1 MTALRGLVPAAP
13 WRLSRR
19 RLLTGMLL
27 LLLLAA
33 ALAAWRHGHH
43 QVEARARLEL
53 AAASQAAAVEAWLA
67 ERHTEG
73 LFLASS
79 LHMVSLHRRLANGD
93 AAAGDELRDR
103 LQTFIGRGG
112 NRRAFVVRA
121 DGTRVLGDAD
131 GVPMSALAPTLA
143 DALASG
149 SLRLGAPLA
158 AAGAGPPMRVH
169 AVIPFLHSGTP
180 PTLAAVFEIDL
191 QADLIDRLR
200 PARGAAGDGVTLQL
214 WRRTAAGLQRLGPAA
229 DGGPSGWSP
238 LPSDGR
244 ARLQPGPDG
253 RDLLVALRRLTGE
266 DWVISAALDP
276 AAVRAATWRDL
287 PAVIGGAVLLVL
299 LLASVLRQWR
309 QERRLPEMALYAA
322 IAQGSDSIIFAKDRD
337 GRYQLFNDAAGR
349 AFGLD
354 PAAVLGRDDREVM
367 PPGRAEQAMTEDR
380 LVIAEGRRLT
390 RAAQWPDAEGRLRHY
405 HLVKGPLRDDDG
417 RVVGVFGAM
426 RDITETHDLRREV
439 EHSVRLREALLRQS
453 QDGILM
459 MDTDCRLIECNPAF
473 AEMIGRLPAQ
483 AIGLSLAD
491 WDPDF
496 DVAQL
501 RAAAGRGPASLSPF
515 ETRVVRPDG
524 SRIDVEVAA
533 SVIEVDGQRLIAAH
547 CRDISERKRVTAELE
562 QHRHHLQELVDA
574 RSAELER
581 ALQQREQG
589 LRFTQSIADAIPG
602 LVGYWDRDWRCR
614 FANRSYSQWYGT
626 TSEQMLGMRLV
637 DVVGAEVFERNR
649 PILDAVMA
657 GEPRHY
663 EREVVKASGERV
675 HTWTSAIPDLHEGRV
690 DGFFVVVTDITAVK
704 QAELGLKRLNEEL
717 TAARDRADA
726 ANQAKSAFLANMSH
740 EIRTPMNAIV
750 GLTHL
755 LRREVGAGPVAD
767 RLARID
773 GAAQHLLAIINDILD
788 LSKIE
793 AGRLELEQVDFEL
806 EAVIGRVV
814 ELVADRVRAKGVE
827 LVVDTGHLP
836 GRLHGDPTRLSQALL
851 NLLNNASKFT
861 ERGSIVLR
869 CERLHQDDQGL
880 LARFEVS
887 DTGIG
892 IEPEHLQRLFQP
904 FEQADSSTTRRFGGT
919 GLGLT
924 ITRRLAELMGGEVG
938 VDSAPGRGSRFWF
951 TARLAPARVP
961 AAAGGSPQFAGRR
974 VLLADDLA
982 EARQAVALMLGQMGL
997 AVDAVADGPDAV
1009 ALWHADGEPAPR
1021 YDLLVLDDHMPGG
1034 SGAEILRRL
1043 RAGARRV
1050 LPPALLLSAS
1060 DDAQA
1065 MDQALAMG
1073 FDAVL
1078 VKPVT
1083 PSALQDAV
1091 ARLWSRVRRL
1101 QPDGPAT
1108 PVLARRDIERRLRAE
1123 HAGARVLLAED
1134 NPVNQEV
1141 AVALLQA
1148 VGLEIDVVGDGA
1160 AAVAR
1165 ATRERYDLVLL
1176 DVQMPVMDGLEAARR
1191 LRLLPGWREVPL
1203 LAMTANAY
1211 AEDRTACLAA
1221 GMNDHVVKPVDL
1233 QQLYEALLRWLP
1245 PREPGTQVPAAAPLP
1260 SLDAAA
1266 GQRLAGDYAE
1276 AYERALAEFAR
1287 LYGPGGEGHAALT
1300 GSDPKA
1306 LAAALH
1312 ALRGAA
1318 ATIGA
1323 LPVQALALDCES
1335 ALAHGRPL
1343 PLAALHAE
1351 LEGLQRTLGEAVN

>member
-1 MTALRGLVPAAP
+1 MTSPRGLMLASLWPSRRGLVAG
-13 WRLSRR
+13 LV
-19 RLLTGMLL
+19 LL
-27 LLLLAA
+27 LLLVATLTV
-33 ALAAWRHGHH
+33 WRQGHH
-43 QVEARARLEL
+43 QIEARARVEL
-53 AAASQAAAVEAWLA
+53 AAASHAAQVEAWLA
-67 ERHTEG
+67 EREAEG
-73 LFLASS
+73 RFVGSS
-79 LHMVSLHRRLANGD
+79 IYMVDLYQRLAAGD
-93 AAAGDELRDR
+93 AKAGDELRDR
-103 LQTFIGRGG
+103 LQTLTGRSGT
-112 NRRAFVVRA
+112 RRAFILRA
-121 DGTRVLGDAD
+121 DGTRVLGDPD
-131 GVPMSALAPTLA
+131 GAGLPALGPILA
-143 DALASG
+143 DALATG
-149 SLRLGAPLA
+149 RPRLSVPLP
-158 AAGAGPPMRVH
+158 AAGADAPMRVH
-169 AVIPFLHSGTP
+169 AVIPFLRSGSP
-180 PTLAAVFEIDL
+180 PTLAAVLEIDL
-191 QADLIDRLR
+191 PVGLFDRL
-200 PARGAAGDGVTLQL
+200 PSAREAGVDLVGVQL
-214 WRRTAAGLQRLGPAA
+214 WRRTAAGLNAFAPVADAGPTTWLP
-229 DGGPSGWSP
+229 PS
-238 LPSDGR
+238 SDGR
-244 ARLQPGPDG
+244 ARLEPGPDG
-253 RDLLVALRRLTGE
+253 REMLLALRPLTG
-266 DWVISAALDP
+266 DAWVISAGLDP
-276 AAVRAATWRDL
+276 VALRAATWRDL
-287 PAVIGGAVLLVL
+287 PWVIGGATLLVL
-299 LLASVLRQWR
+299 LLAGVLHQWR
-309 QERRLPEMALYAA
+309 QQRRLSEIALYAA

-337 GRYQLFNDAAGR
+337 GRYHLFNEAASR

-354 PAAVLGRDDREVM
+354 AAQVLGHDDRAVM
-367 PPGRAEQAMTEDR
+367 PPDRVSEVMVEDR
-380 LVIAEGRRLT
+380 QVMADGRRLS
-390 RAAQWPDAEGRLRHY
+390 RSASWPDPEGRLRHY

-417 RVVGVFGAM
+417 QVVGVFGAM
-426 RDITETHDLRREV
+426 RDVTEMRELQRDF
-439 EHSVRLREALLRQS
+439 ENSVRLRLALLQQT
-453 QDGILM
+453 QDGVVV
-459 MDTDCRLIECNPAF
+459 MDAEGAVIECNPAF
-473 AEMIGRLPAQ
+473 EAMIGRAPGHSV
-483 AIGLSLAD
+483 GLTISD
-491 WDPDF
+491 WDPDSQPERIRQR
-496 DVAQL
+496 VA
-501 RAAAGRGPASLSPF
+501 RGAASYPAF
-515 ETRVVRPDG
+515 ETRFVRPD
-524 SRIDVEVAA
+524 SSSIDVEIVS
-533 SVIEVDGQRLIAAH
+533 SVIEFDGRVLVTAS
-547 CRDISERKRVTAELE
+547 CRDITERKRTAAELE
-562 QHRHHLQELVDA
+562 QHRHHLQELIDA

-589 LRFTQSIADAIPG
+589 LRFSQSIADAIPG
-602 LVGYWDRDWRCR
+602 LVGYWDRDYRCR
-614 FANRSYSQWYGT
+614 FANSSYSQWYGT
-626 TSEQMLGMRLV
+626 TPDRMLGMRLV
-637 DVVGAEVFERNR
+637 DVVGDEMFERNR
-649 PILDAVMA
+649 PILEKVLD
-657 GEPRHY
+657 GETRHY

-675 HTWTSAIPDLHEGRV
+675 HTWTSAIPDVHEGHV

-755 LRREVGAGPVAD
+755 LRREVGTGPVAD
-767 RLARID
+767 RLAKID

-806 EAVIGRVV
+806 DAVIDRVV

-827 LVVDTGHLP
+827 LVVDTDHLP
-836 GRLHGDPTRLSQALL
+836 ERLHGDPTRLSQALL

-861 ERGSIVLR
+861 DRGSIVLR

-880 LARFEVS
+880 LARFEVV

-892 IEPEHLQRLFQP
+892 IEPDHLQRLFQP

-982 EARQAVALMLGQMGL
+982 EARQAVALMLGQMGME
-997 AVDAVADGPDAV
+997 VDAVADGPDAV

-1021 YDLLVLDDHMPGG
+1021 YDLLVLDDQMPAG
-1034 SGAEILRRL
+1034 SGTETLRQL

-1060 DDAQA
+1060 DDPQA
-1065 MDQALAMG
+1065 MDQALAVG

-1101 QPDGPAT
+1101 QPDGPAA
-1108 PVLARRDIERRLRAE
+1108 PVLARRDVERRLRIE
-1123 HAGARVLLAED
+1123 HPGARVLLAED
-1134 NPVNQEV
+1134 NPVNQEI

-1148 VGLEIDVVGDGA
+1148 GGLEVDVVGDGA

-1211 AEDRTACLAA
+1211 AEDRAACLAA
-1221 GMNDHVVKPVDL
+1221 GMNDHVVKPVDSL
-1233 QQLYEALLRWLP
+1233 QLYEALLRWLP
-1245 PREPGTQVPAAAPLP
+1245 PREPGTHPPAAAPLP
-1260 SLDAAA
+1260 TLDPAV
-1266 GQRLAGDYAE
+1266 GQRLAGEYAE

-1287 LYGPGGEGHAALT
+1287 LYGPGGEGHAALS

-1312 ALRGAA
+1312 SLRGAA

-1335 ALAHGRPL
+1335 ALAHGRPQ
-1343 PLAALHAE
+1343 PLAALQAE
-1351 LEGLQRTLGEAVN
+1351 LERLQRTLGEPVN

>member
-1 MTALRGLVPAAP
+1 M
-13 WRLSRR
+13 
-19 RLLTGMLL
+19 
-27 LLLLAA
+27 
-33 ALAAWRHGHH
+33 
-43 QVEARARLEL
+43 
-53 AAASQAAAVEAWLA
+53 
-67 ERHTEG
+67 
-73 LFLASS
+73 
-79 LHMVSLHRRLANGD
+79 
-93 AAAGDELRDR
+93 
-103 LQTFIGRGG
+103 
-112 NRRAFVVRA
+112 
-121 DGTRVLGDAD
+121 
-131 GVPMSALAPTLA
+131 
-143 DALASG
+143 
-149 SLRLGAPLA
+149 
-158 AAGAGPPMRVH
+158 
-169 AVIPFLHSGTP
+169 
-180 PTLAAVFEIDL
+180 
-191 QADLIDRLR
+191 
-200 PARGAAGDGVTLQL
+200 
-214 WRRTAAGLQRLGPAA
+214 
-229 DGGPSGWSP
+229 
-238 LPSDGR
+238 
-244 ARLQPGPDG
+244 
-253 RDLLVALRRLTGE
+253 
-266 DWVISAALDP
+266 
-276 AAVRAATWRDL
+276 
-287 PAVIGGAVLLVL
+287 VL

-367 PPGRAEQAMTEDR
+367 PPERAEQAMAEDR

-649 PILDAVMA
+649 PILEAVMA

-869 CERLHQDDQGL
+869 CERLPPDGQGL

-892 IEPEHLQRLFQP
+892 IEPEHLPRLFRP

-1034 SGAEILRRL
+1034 SGAEILRQL

-1060 DDAQA
+1060 DDPQA

-1108 PVLARRDIERRLRAE
+1108 PVLARRDVERRLRAE
-1123 HAGARVLLAED
+1123 H
-1134 NPVNQEV
+1134 PVP
-1141 AVALLQA
+1141 ACCWP
-1148 VGLEIDVVGDGA
+1148 
-1160 AAVAR
+1160 R
-1165 ATRERYDLVLL
+1165 TTRST
-1176 DVQMPVMDGLEAARR
+1176 RR
-1191 LRLLPGWREVPL
+1191 SRSRCCRPWGWRSMSS
-1203 LAMTANAY
+1203 AT
-1211 AEDRTACLAA
+1211 
-1221 GMNDHVVKPVDL
+1221 
-1233 QQLYEALLRWLP
+1233 
-1245 PREPGTQVPAAAPLP
+1245 APLP
-1260 SLDAAA
+1260 WPRHARTLRPGAAGRADAGDGRAGGRPPPAPAARLARGAVAGHDRQRLCRGPRGLPGRRHERPCRQAGRPRSSCTRRCCAGCRRANPVPKCRPPRRCRSLDAAA